1 MKISVIIPV
10 YNTKEYLKEC
20 IDSILNQTIDLFE
33 VIIVDDGSTDG
44 SLELINQYA
53 ESHSNI
59 RVISQKNCGLGAAR
73 NIGLK
78 ISKGEYIYF
87 IDSDDIL
94 EKNALEYCYNL
105 ASKNKLDMLTF
116 EADIFGNIEG
126 ENIEQYMFHKKI
138 DRIGE
143 VLNGV
148 DFIEENYYKV
158 SLLNIP
164 FTIYL
169 RDFFI
174 KNTLFFLE
182 QTMYEDVD
190 FYHKIIRCNPKMEII
205 DNIFYHRRYRQ
216 NSIMTS
222 KVTETSIMNK
232 INIYESVI
240 TNSSDKLMKLYYM
253 IGIRGIRKALQEC
266 KKNKIN
272 LEKKYIY
279 EILKFIKSIDINICN
294 LSILLDMQFCFYY
307 VDDNLKKEEEYNN
320 KIYTYIRDTIGNLH
334 LISQLYDEYQVI
346 GIYGNSDDCKLYLD
360 IIRKTLGDFKCKFI
374 YIQTR
379 TNELEKNNNIYNI
392 KELNNIY
399 MDAIIIGSV
408 FFEDQIKDQIKKYAR
423 LSMTIYSLKNDLG
436 YYKL

>member
-148 DFIEENYYKV
+148 DFI
-158 SLLNIP
+158 
-164 FTIYL
+164 
-169 RDFFI
+169 
-174 KNTLFFLE
+174 
-182 QTMYEDVD
+182 
-190 FYHKIIRCNPKMEII
+190 
-205 DNIFYHRRYRQ
+205 
-216 NSIMTS
+216 
-222 KVTETSIMNK
+222 
-232 INIYESVI
+232 
-240 TNSSDKLMKLYYM
+240 
-253 IGIRGIRKALQEC
+253 
-266 KKNKIN
+266 
-272 LEKKYIY
+272 
-279 EILKFIKSIDINICN
+279 
-294 LSILLDMQFCFYY
+294 
-307 VDDNLKKEEEYNN
+307 
-320 KIYTYIRDTIGNLH
+320 
-334 LISQLYDEYQVI
+334 
-346 GIYGNSDDCKLYLD
+346 
-360 IIRKTLGDFKCKFI
+360 
-374 YIQTR
+374 
-379 TNELEKNNNIYNI
+379 
-392 KELNNIY
+392 
-399 MDAIIIGSV
+399 
-408 FFEDQIKDQIKKYAR
+408 
-423 LSMTIYSLKNDLG
+423 
-436 YYKL
+436 

>member
-59 RVISQKNCGLGAAR
+59 RVISQKNCGPGAAR

-116 EADIFGNIEG
+116 EADILGNIEG

-169 RDFFI
+169 RDFLI

-266 KKNKIN
+266 KKNKIS

-320 KIYTYIRDTIGNLH
+320 KIYTYIHDTIGNLH

-379 TNELEKNNNIYNI
+379 TNEMEKKNNIYNI

>member
-169 RDFFI
+169 RDFLI

-279 EILKFIKSIDINICN
+279 EIFT
-294 LSILLDMQFCFYY
+294 F
-307 VDDNLKKEEEYNN
+307 
-320 KIYTYIRDTIGNLH
+320 
-334 LISQLYDEYQVI
+334 
-346 GIYGNSDDCKLYLD
+346 
-360 IIRKTLGDFKCKFI
+360 
-374 YIQTR
+374 
-379 TNELEKNNNIYNI
+379 
-392 KELNNIY
+392 
-399 MDAIIIGSV
+399 
-408 FFEDQIKDQIKKYAR
+408 
-423 LSMTIYSLKNDLG
+423 
-436 YYKL
+436 